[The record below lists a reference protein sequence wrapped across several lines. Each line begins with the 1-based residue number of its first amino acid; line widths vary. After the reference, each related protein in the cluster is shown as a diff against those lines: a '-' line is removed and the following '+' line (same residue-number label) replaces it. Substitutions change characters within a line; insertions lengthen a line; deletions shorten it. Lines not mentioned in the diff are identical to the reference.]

1 MMHERRTIPARVR
14 MIVAAVIL
22 AATAAYIAFPRARS
36 NNGRIE
42 GSGTIEAT
50 QVDVAPRVA
59 GRIIALKVRE
69 GAAVIANQVVAELDV
84 EELNDQVAQAQAQV
98 TAAEARLAQAQVA
111 LSIQQQQASSA
122 IAQAQAVVEASRARV
137 PQAGEAV
144 QLQAA
149 SVAAQI
155 EQARAQVRAAAANVA
170 AADASLRAA
179 ESAVQAAEAHLAN
192 VRADVG
198 RLESLYRDGAISAQQ
213 VEAGRAALVAAAAQ
227 RDSARAQRD
236 AAGAQ
241 RQAAESV
248 LGQARAALDSALANR
263 GTVPI
268 REHDVAAARAQV
280 AQAQAALRGAE
291 AAAGLITQRARE
303 VEAARAAADQARA
316 VLRLAKT
323 TLAHATVRAPIGGV
337 VVSRSVE
344 VGDLVAVGSPIVTIA
359 DLSRVYLRIFVAET
373 DLGLV
378 KLGQP
383 VEVRIDA
390 FPGRVFPGMVEEI
403 SNRAEFTPGNVQ
415 TKEERVKLVFAV
427 RVALDN
433 PDGLLKPGLP
443 ADAVILVS
451 PSTRP

>member
-1 MMHERRTIPARVR
+1 MTGERRTVPPRVR
-14 MIVAAVIL
+14 FIVVVVIL
-22 AATAAYIAFPRARS
+22 AAAVAYVAFPRARS

-50 QVDVAPRVA
+50 QVDVAPKVA

-69 GAAVIANQVVAELDV
+69 GAAVTANQIVAELDV
-84 EELNDQVAQAQAQV
+84 EELNDQVAQAQAVV
-98 TAAEARLAQAQVA
+98 TAAEARHAQAQVA
-111 LSIQQQQASSA
+111 LSIQQQQAAAA
-122 IAQAQAVVEASRARV
+122 IAQAQAVVDASRARV

-144 QLQAA
+144 DLQTA
-149 SVAAQI
+149 SVAAQV
-155 EQARAQVRAAAANVA
+155 EQARAQIRAATANVA
-170 AADASLRAA
+170 AAEANLRAA

-192 VRADVG
+192 VRSDLG

-213 VEAGRAALVAAAAQ
+213 LDAARTALTAATAQ

-241 RQAAESV
+241 HQAAASV
-248 LGQARAALDSALANR
+248 LDQARAALDVALANR
-263 GTVPI
+263 RTVPI
-268 REHDVAAARAQV
+268 REHDVAAARAQMT
-280 AQAQAALRGAE
+280 QAQAALRGAE

-303 VEAARAAADQARA
+303 VEAARASVEQTRA
-316 VLRLAKT
+316 MLRLAKT
-323 TLAHATVRAPIGGV
+323 ALAHATVRAPIAGV

-390 FPGRVFPGMVEEI
+390 FRGRVFPGVVEEI

-427 RVALDN
+427 RVALGN
-433 PDGLLKPGLP
+433 PDGILKPGLP

-451 PSTRP
+451 PSTKP